1 MSPGGAIL
9 VLLLALLPLT
19 QSGCGPSA
27 TAAIASGHNTALDSV
42 DLVSMTDQ
50 MARGMAGDA
59 EVRQALAEKGKLSVV
74 VQPVEN
80 RLTGEVLPAGQ
91 AEMFTGRVRSLL
103 AKQAPDA
110 FTFVMNRDAFYRLRQ
125 RELDYDLGPEPERIQ
140 PEYALTAI
148 FSSLANETS
157 KQRSAAYLCVYQLS
171 SLKSGEVLWSDRYE
185 VKKVAVKGFLD

>member
-1 MSPGGAIL
+1 MRAVAAIVML
-9 VLLLALLPLT
+9 MVGLA
-19 QSGCGPSA
+19 QSGCGPTA